1 MGTWPASPRW
11 RRSTIT
17 YGPAGRVI
25 ATLVVLFPI
34 AFAVFVSVYFL
45 VAAVVWLFLLPTA
58 LRDIWRP
65 ILVGEVEKS
74 VPVGHLAAEADFVPV
89 IAERAGPKRW

>member
-1 MGTWPASPRW
+1 MGNWPATPRW
-11 RRSTIT
+11 RRSMIT

-25 ATLVVLFPI
+25 ATVVVLFPI
-34 AFAVFVSVYFL
+34 VFAVFVSVAFL
-45 VAAVVWLFLLPTA
+45 FAAVVWLFLVPMA

-74 VPVGHLAAEADFVPV
+74 VPVGHLAEEADFVPV